1 MPVVETC
8 AMRQIPLPLGA
19 AAAAS
24 FDDYL
29 PGRNAAALAHLRA
42 LAAGSAAPTPVYLW
56 GPPGS
61 GKTHLLRA
69 LAAACGATVNPPAW
83 FDAQVPLPWG
93 ASDLRLALLD
103 GVEAFDA
110 GRQHAAFALFV
121 EAAVAGWPLVCA
133 GRLPPVDLPLREDL
147 RSRLGGGLVFAL
159 QPLPEA
165 DLRAALRAQAHA
177 RGLDLTD
184 EVLDFMLTR
193 FARDMTHLMDL
204 LRRLDDQA
212 WVDKRARI
220 TLPLLRRA
228 LAAHEAHDTHG
239 SAA

>member
-1 MPVVETC
+1 
-8 AMRQIPLPLGA
+8 MRQIPLPLGTTA
-19 AAAAS
+19 AAG

-42 LAAGSAAPTPVYLW
+42 LAAGRAAPTPVYLW
-56 GPPGS
+56 GPAGS

-69 LAAACGATVNPPAW
+69 LAAARAAGGTPLAW
-83 FDAQVPLPWG
+83 FDAQSPLPWDG
-93 ASDLRLALLD
+93 SELGLALLD
-103 GVEAFDA
+103 GVQAYDA
-110 GRQHAAFALFV
+110 DRQHAAFALFV

-159 QPLPEA
+159 QPLA
-165 DLRAALRAQAHA
+165 DVELRAALGAQARA
-177 RGLDLTD
+177 RGLDLAD
-184 EVLDFMLTR
+184 EVVDFLLTR
-193 FARDMTHLMDL
+193 FARDMTHLMPL
-204 LRRLDDQA
+204 LQRLDDQA

-228 LAAHEAHDTHG
+228 LAAHEAHDTHDTHG